1 MFGNYRVERKKLIS
15 NLGLRTQYYASLG
28 NSSFEPRFQLRYM
41 PWKSMGIKFAVGAY
55 SQNFLS
61 AMSDRDVV
69 NLFYGFL
76 SGPDN
81 LPDSFN
87 GKPVTHALQK
97 ARHAVAG
104 FDYRI
109 SKKQTINIES
119 FVKLF
124 DQITN
129 INRDKLFED
138 DEFNLDKPQRL
149 RQNFIVEEGNIELKL
164 ETFNSYVDAI
174 IMWLYI
180 LNQYASKQCANS
192 LVIYLYF
199 TSLEKKLPDSKIVI
213 LDEINVNTAFTTTCP
228 KDSEIVIFRKE
239 EWFKVL
245 IHESFHNFALDFSD
259 MNIYESTK
267 DILAIFPVNS
277 EVKLYESYTEFWAE
291 IMNALFCSFFNLKNK
306 SDSEEFLSNFEFFI
320 NFERTY
326 SFFQLVKTLDFMG
339 LNYKN
344 MYSQT
349 NQSEILRNTLYKENS
364 NVLAYY
370 IIKTILINNYQGFLY
385 WCKTNN
391 FSLLQFKKTSSNQKE
406 FCNFIRRNYKTKLML
421 DNIKSSEVC
430 LQKVKKEKKY
440 KYQKFLLTNMRMSL
454 CELG

>member
-1 MFGNYRVERKKLIS
+1 MKLSKNSKLLMSFFMKNNCVNHISQTKNTDEITTELYKEIIDSYNYLIDLKRVKKNNFYNIS
-15 NLGLRTQYYASLG
+15 IKKITNVSQISRPKNFNSNSFPEDIRNHIDQLSL
-28 NSSFEPRFQLRYM
+28 SE
-41 PWKSMGIKFAVGAY
+41 
-55 SQNFLS
+55 
-61 AMSDRDVV
+61 
-69 NLFYGFL
+69 
-76 SGPDN
+76 
-81 LPDSFN
+81 
-87 GKPVTHALQK
+87 
-97 ARHAVAG
+97 
-104 FDYRI
+104 I
-109 SKKQTINIES
+109 SYTFS
-119 FVKLF
+119 LF
-124 DQITN
+124 DRKI
-129 INRDKLFED
+129 ILH
-138 DEFNLDKPQRL
+138 
-149 RQNFIVEEGNIELKL
+149 FIVEELEVEHKL
-164 ETFNSYVDAI
+164 DIYNRYVDAI
-174 IMWLYI
+174 IMWFYI
-180 LNQYASKQCANS
+180 LNEYGSNKCASTFT
-192 LVIYLYF
+192 IFFYF
-199 TSLEKKLPDSKIVI
+199 TSLEKKLPDSNINI
-213 LDEINVNTAFTTTCP
+213 LDQINVNTAFTTTCP

-277 EVKLYESYTEFWAE
+277 EVKLFESYTEFWAE

-306 SDSEEFLSNFEFFI
+306 SNSEEFLSNFEFYI

-326 SFFQLVKTLDFMG
+326 SFFQLVKILDFMG